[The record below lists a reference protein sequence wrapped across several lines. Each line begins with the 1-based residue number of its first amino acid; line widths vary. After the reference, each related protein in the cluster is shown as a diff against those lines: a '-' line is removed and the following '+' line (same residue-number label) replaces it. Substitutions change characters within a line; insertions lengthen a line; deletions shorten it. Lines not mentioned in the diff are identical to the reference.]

1 MKKLA
6 MIAVLFAVAFAAVG
20 CGDSKPTG
28 GTKSTTATETKTT
41 TAK

>member
-20 CGDSKPTG
+20 CGGTTPTTKPA
-28 GTKSTTATETKTT
+28 GTTPTTK
-41 TAK
+41 